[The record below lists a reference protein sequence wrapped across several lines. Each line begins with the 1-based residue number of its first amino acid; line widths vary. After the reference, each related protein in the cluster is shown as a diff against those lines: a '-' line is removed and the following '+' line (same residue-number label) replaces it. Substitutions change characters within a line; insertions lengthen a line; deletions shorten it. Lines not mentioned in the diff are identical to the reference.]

1 MNNDPKSARQLFEQS
16 FEQSKKLKCQE
27 GLVQARRAIRR
38 LDIKQYDT
46 AERPSPQPDNSTQSE
61 SVPNE

>member
-16 FEQSKKLKCQE
+16 FEQSKKLKFQE

-46 AERPSPQPDNSTQSE
+46 PERPSPQSGNSTQPG